1 MTDIVRVNSTIL
13 SWNSCIFKVDGIP
26 YNGILEFNYEQK
38 RERKVVHAARR
49 DGRPLGKTAGKY
61 SVPSCTL
68 KMLRDSADKL
78 TTYLTA
84 KGLGSYGDAE
94 FLFFVQYF
102 EPVIG
107 AVPITVVC
115 EGCTVDGKKDPNAEG
130 VDELATEFEIGVL
143 QLTENQKRLWSVIR
157 SIP

>member
-1 MTDIVRVNSTIL
+1 MTDLLRVNSTIL
-13 SWNSCIFKVDGIP
+13 SWTSCMFRFDGIP
-26 YNGILEFNYEQK
+26 YNGILEFNYEEK

-61 SVPSCTL
+61 SVPSMSL

-78 TTYLTA
+78 TDYLTI

-94 FLFFVQYF
+94 FMISVQYV
-102 EPVIG
+102 EPVPG
-107 AVPITVVC
+107 AIPITVLC
-115 EGCTVDGKKDPNAEG
+115 ETCTIDGVKDSNAEG
-130 VDELATEFEIGVL
+130 TDELATEFEIGCL
-143 QLTENQKRLWSVIR
+143 QLTKNGKRLWSVVR